1 MRKAILTLTTLLL
14 TSWAM
19 AQNNIIKLP
28 APSKTGGIPLMEALS
43 KRATNRTMDGE
54 KSLSQQQLSD
64 LLWAA
69 WGINREDGR
78 RTAPSALNRQEIDLY
93 LIGRK
98 GAYHYDAEAHALV
111 PVAEGDLRGKVNS
124 QEYTRTGDWI
134 LIFVADYMRMTQGDM
149 QGNAVTAGIDAG
161 LIAQNVYL
169 YGASEGLAVVVHST
183 VNREEVAKAL
193 GLKSS
198 QHIALGQTVGIPAR
212 R

>member
-28 APSKTGGIPLMEALS
+28 APSKTGGMPLMEALS

-78 RTAPSALNRQEIDLY
+78 RTAPSAQNRQEIDLY
-93 LIGRK
+93 LIGK
-98 GAYHYDAEAHALV
+98 QGAYLYDATKHALE
-111 PVAEGDLRGKVNS
+111 PVATGDFRS
-124 QEYTRTGDWI
+124 QVSAQEFAKNGDWI
-134 LIFVADYMRMTQGDM
+134 VIFVADHNKMK
-149 QGNAVTAGIDAG
+149 NASDVTAGIDAG
-161 LIAQNVYL
+161 LIAQNIYL
-169 YGASEGLAVVVHST
+169 YGASEGLGVVVHASIDR
-183 VNREEVAKAL
+183 NAIAKI
-193 GLKSS
+193 LKLKPN
-198 QHIALGQTVGIPAR
+198 QHIVIAQTVGIPAK
-212 R
+212 

>member
-28 APSKTGGIPLMEALS
+28 APSKTGGMPLMEALS

-78 RTAPSALNRQEIDLY
+78 RTAPSALNRQEIDL
-93 LIGRK
+93 
-98 GAYHYDAEAHALV
+98 
-111 PVAEGDLRGKVNS
+111 
-124 QEYTRTGDWI
+124 
-134 LIFVADYMRMTQGDM
+134 
-149 QGNAVTAGIDAG
+149 
-161 LIAQNVYL
+161 
-169 YGASEGLAVVVHST
+169 
-183 VNREEVAKAL
+183 
-193 GLKSS
+193 
-198 QHIALGQTVGIPAR
+198 
-212 R
+212 